1 MTSELRRRPNVADGV
16 DASKPG
22 SSPYHFLVSDA
33 NNSNESEKNED
44 AGTYCD
50 DDNDSKS
57 TDKAPST
64 NDDNGGGGFNFFGL
78 FTPPKKKE
86 PTAGPPVKNTRI
98 LIEVVACQNL
108 LPVTDLIGNKA
119 NDLLLTNGAGNPYAT
134 IRMPTSQSRISGSA
148 APIIHKTRP
157 SRSKTLSP
165 IWTVRT
171 SSLYLLLVND
181 KEFELSAGLTFEVL
195 TGRGALLPFS
205 HGQVTVPP
213 EIILEGKGERL
224 EFHLKS
230 EEKEGA
236 DDTPSKDTD
245 EHEKVQNVLALRFR
259 RATEEDMQF
268 MLAVQKGQ
276 DLQKSINQMTSPTA
290 NGKNNSQKNE
300 NEEMDAFDKKLFVGG
315 ASDFQFKQERPP
327 RGHRQKKT
335 AKQLNLVEIRG
346 GAKGDESVEKEEL
359 VRVQP
364 YPDPDREA
372 ETTWLSPKE
381 IETEAMSASKK
392 WIKAGKG
399 AFGTCFGELIV
410 YCLYLE
416 SWYLLVSPRGPYL
429 IPFYINVR
437 SGNIELRWTS

>member
-1 MTSELRRRPNVADGV
+1 MTSELRHRPNVADGV
-16 DASKPG
+16 DAKPG
-22 SSPYHFLVSDA
+22 SSPYHFLISTD
-33 NNSNESEKNED
+33 NSNESENDADTYCGDDDGTKKKDLSPSKNE
-44 AGTYCD
+44 
-50 DDNDSKS
+50 
-57 TDKAPST
+57 
-64 NDDNGGGGFNFFGL
+64 NGGGGFNFFGL

-86 PTAGPPVKNTRI
+86 PTAGPPAKNTSI

-108 LPVTDLIGNKA
+108 MPVTDLLGNKA
-119 NDLLLTNGAGNPYAT
+119 NDLLLADGAGNPYAT
-134 IRMPTSQSRISGSA
+134 IRMPTTQSRISGSA
-148 APIIHKTRP
+148 TPIIHKTRP
-157 SRSKTLSP
+157 SRTKTLSP

-224 EFHLKS
+224 EFHLKD
-230 EEKEGA
+230 EEKEGS
-236 DDTPSKDTD
+236 DDTPSKDAD

-276 DLQKSINQMTSPTA
+276 DLLNSMNKMTA
-290 NGKNNSQKNE
+290 NGKNNSQTNE
-300 NEEMDAFDKKLFVGG
+300 NEDMAAFDKKLFVGG

-346 GAKGDESVEKEEL
+346 GAKGDKSAEKQEL

-372 ETTWLSPKE
+372 ETTWLSPEE

-399 AFGTCFGELIV
+399 AFGTCYGERAHTILFA
-410 YCLYLE
+410 
-416 SWYLLVSPRGPYL
+416 S
-429 IPFYINVR
+429 
-437 SGNIELRWTS
+437 

>member
-1 MTSELRRRPNVADGV
+1 MASELRRRPNAADGV
-16 DASKPG
+16 DANASKPG
-22 SSPYHFLVSDA
+22 SSPYHFLISND
-33 NNSNESEKNED
+33 NNTSEKNED
-44 AGTYCD
+44 ADTYCD
-50 DDNDSKS
+50 DDNESKNTYTS
-57 TDKAPST
+57 PST
-64 NDDNGGGGFNFFGL
+64 NGNGGGGFNFFGL

-86 PTAGPPVKNTRI
+86 PTTGPPAKNTRI

-108 LPVTDLIGNKA
+108 TPVTDLLGNKA
-119 NDLLLTNGAGNPYAT
+119 NDLLLTDGAGNPYAT

-157 SRSKTLSP
+157 SRTKTLSP

-213 EIILEGKGERL
+213 ETILEGKGERL

-230 EEKEGA
+230 EEKEGS

-259 RATEEDMQF
+259 RATAEDMQF

-276 DLQKSINQMTSPTA
+276 DLQKSMNQMTSPTG
-290 NGKNNSQKNE
+290 NGKNNSQMNE
-300 NEEMDAFDKKLFVGG
+300 SDEMDAFDKKLFVGG

-346 GAKGDESVEKEEL
+346 GAKGDASAEKEEL

-364 YPDPDREA
+364 YPDPSREV

-399 AFGTCFGELIV
+399 AFGTCYGE
-410 YCLYLE
+410 
-416 SWYLLVSPRGPYL
+416 LLVSC
-429 IPFYINVR
+429 
-437 SGNIELRWTS
+437 LRPES